1 MQEIQFNTQQATW
14 SGTCSRCG
22 KDSYFEV
29 RSSFTPRNGISIETL
44 YCPGGHVIVAE
55 YTNGINGTRNLKSVF
70 PKEYVGTI
78 PSWLPDNYKDTYME
92 LLKAK
97 SASLNRSV
105 VALCGVLLEAHVN
118 SLIKNPGEK
127 KLSLFKRLELLYEKN
142 IIDKDQFSN
151 GTITRIT
158 RNEVLHP
165 EEILEEITESDVN
178 SIFEEVTGFFERSFR
193 WRSSKA
199 LGSPKE
205 VIEDSV

>member
-1 MQEIQFNTQQATW
+1 MQELQFNTQQGTW

-22 KDSYFEV
+22 KDSYFEIKSNFTT
-29 RSSFTPRNGISIETL
+29 RSGLNIETL

-55 YTNGINGTRNLKSVF
+55 YTNGINGTKNLKSIF
-70 PKEYVGTI
+70 PKEYVGTV
-78 PSWLPDNYKDTYME
+78 PSWLPDNYKNTYTE

-97 SASLNRSV
+97 SMSLNRSV
-105 VALCGVLLEAHVN
+105 IALCGVLLEAHVN

-127 KLSLFKRLELLYEKN
+127 KLSLFKRLELLYEQKV
-142 IIDKDQFSN
+142 IDRDQFSN

-165 EEILEEITESDVN
+165 EEILQDILETDVD
-178 SIFEEVTGFFERSFR
+178 SIFEEVSGFFERSYR

-199 LGSPKE
+199 LPSPKE
-205 VIEDSV
+205 VTEIVE